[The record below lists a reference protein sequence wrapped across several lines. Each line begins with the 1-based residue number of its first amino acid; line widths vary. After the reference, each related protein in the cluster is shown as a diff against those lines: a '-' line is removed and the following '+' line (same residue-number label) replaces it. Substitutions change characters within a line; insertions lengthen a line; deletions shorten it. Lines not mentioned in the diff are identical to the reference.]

1 MPRLTGRRARWRR
14 ADVVAEIKIR
24 SDESQRSKTN
34 GHRHDTQR
42 YSGDCDSTVVGFAAR
57 DTRSRG
63 QAHRRRGN
71 AEQDAND
78 KPASNDGNHAK
89 D

>member
-1 MPRLTGRRARWRR
+1 
-14 ADVVAEIKIR
+14 VVAEIQEVR
-24 SDESQRSKTN
+24 SGESQRSKTN
-34 GHRHDTQR
+34 GYRHHTQR

-57 DTRSRG
+57 DARPRG
-63 QAHRRRGN
+63 QAHRQRGN

-78 KPASNDGNHAK
+78 KPASNEGNHAK